1 MKLKFCGIRR
11 PEDVAY
17 VNEVKPDF
25 AGFIFANT
33 RRKITLE
40 QAVEFR
46 FQWLVYL
53 SMRTRKR
60 SSTM

>member
-46 FQWLVYL
+46 FHI
-53 SMRTRKR
+53 
-60 SSTM
+60 